1 MSILIFV
8 IVLSFLVIIHELGH
22 FFAARW
28 AGIKVEEFGIGY
40 PPRAMKLFTWKG
52 TVFSLN
58 WIPFGGFVRMSGED
72 VTPAEQPTVDET
84 ETKKTNSKTKN
95 SKLIDFYQATTF
107 QKMVV
112 ILAGATVNFLF
123 GAIVFAFIFTS
134 NGIPQPITS
143 ARIGYVSPDSPAATA
158 GIPEQV
164 EIIAITIDE
173 QLTPISTA
181 QEVIDLVE
189 VNLGKT
195 VTLTTTGKCDGLSC
209 QESAA
214 TYEVY
219 ARTNDEQP
227 ENQGAMGIAFD
238 QVALIHY
245 PAWEMP
251 FRSIAFGFSQAIELS
266 SLILVT
272 LGQLGTDVVQNGTV
286 PTELAGPVG
295 IAKQAHDTGLL
306 TQGLATIVSFAALLS
321 VNLAIM
327 NVLPIPPLDG
337 GRAVLILL
345 GLVLK
350 KKHIDRIEYYSNY
363 TGYIFLMGLIILVT
377 ARDIFQLFV

>member
-1 MSILIFV
+1 MTVLIF
-8 IVLSFLVIIHELGH
+8 ILVLSFLVIIHELGH
-22 FFAARW
+22 FFAAKW
-28 AGIKVEEFGIGY
+28 AKIKIEEFGVGY
-40 PPRAMKLFTWKG
+40 PPRAIKLFTWRG

-72 VTPAEQPTVDET
+72 ATPEEKTAAEDSP
-84 ETKKTNSKTKN
+84 TKKSKDK
-95 SKLIDFYQATTF
+95 SKPKEIDFYQATTF

-123 GAIVFAFIFTS
+123 GAIVFAVIFTS
-134 NGIPQPITS
+134 NGIPEPIET

-158 GIPEQV
+158 GIPENV
-164 EIIAITIDE
+164 EIIAITIDD
-173 QLTPISTA
+173 QLYSIATA

-189 VNLGKT
+189 QNLGKT
-195 VTLTTTGKCDGLSC
+195 MTVTTTGACDGLSC

-214 TYEVY
+214 TYDVY
-219 ARTNDEQP
+219 ARTQEEQP
-227 ENQGAMGIAFD
+227 ENQGAMGVAFD
-238 QVALIHY
+238 QVANVYY

-251 FRSIAFGFSQAIELS
+251 FRSIAFGFEQALELS
-266 SLILVT
+266 RLILVT
-272 LGQLGTDVVQNGTV
+272 LGELGNDVVTEGKV

-306 TQGLATIVSFAALLS
+306 SQGIGTIVSFAALLS

-337 GRAVLILL
+337 GRAVLTIL
-345 GLVLK
+345 GLVMK
-350 KKHIDRIEYYSNY
+350 KKYIDVIEYYSNY